1 MKKILFA
8 ILAAAAMSAACT
20 QFAEDMTPTYD
31 TVGKP
36 EVVANVADDDSI
48 TVVITAGENTSYYGY
63 AVVKDTLV
71 GVAAEKLV
79 ADGYAKDPAVVLQ
92 GEEQAPQTASI
103 KYSEE
108 TKSVTLQLT
117 GLVPFTNYT
126 VYAAAIS
133 PMGVPSEVVAVTVR
147 TTDGTEPVVDAE
159 SAKAAEADSVLT
171 FAIPFSDP
179 IALTGK
185 GTAKAYFYAENY
197 ASENGMLVVYKEV
210 EIPADHM
217 ATDGKNL
224 LLAVPAAEYIPGAC
238 VSMTYSADI
247 VVNGAGKKNVAF
259 EDHLMAW
266 MEGELVWNG
275 IVGFYDYVNWDFS
288 LVDPATLPDEPE
300 GEDEMEGE
308 DEEEEEKIPVYFS
321 DWTQLEMPNYTTSEF
336 TLYGPTEDVDIKITT
351 VESSGKSITYPA
363 KNYEVTP
370 ENIFA
375 LMLNEAPAYGS
386 TVSYTI
392 AEGSVADI
400 FGNVNNEFVAEEEY
414 FYSYGYTYDDVVGT
428 YACAVTS
435 YWYGPYDDTM
445 TIEAYEPETEEDL
458 PGNIAV
464 TVFAGIPCETPIVG
478 TFDFDAGFLTIPGGQ
493 LVASSIPDYVYDEA
507 GDPVVDENGEYVIT
521 SFMGLFMTNSDDGT
535 EPLVLNMYKSGQLTN
550 PSIWF
555 GLYGIWEDGSEGWYD
570 LFKGF
575 SAELIETAPAPAPAP
590 AARAPRARHAAL

>member
-1 MKKILFA
+1 MA
-8 ILAAAAMSAACT
+8 
-20 QFAEDMTPTYD
+20 PTYE

-71 GVAAEKLV
+71 GVTAEKLV

-92 GEEQAPQTASI
+92 GEEKAPQTASI

-108 TKSVTLQLT
+108 TKTVALQLT

-159 SAKAAEADSVLT
+159 SAKAEEADSVLT

-179 IALTGK
+179 IALTGE
-185 GTAKAYFYAENY
+185 GTAKAYIYAENY
-197 ASENGMLVVYKEV
+197 VDENGLLVVYKEV

-224 LLAVPAAEYIPGAC
+224 LLSVPLEEYIPGAY

-259 EDHLMAW
+259 EENLMGW
-266 MEGELVWNG
+266 SEGEVVGLG
-275 IVGFYDYVNWDFS
+275 IVGHYENVNWDFS

-321 DWTQLEMPNYTTSEF
+321 DWTQLVMLNYTTSEF
-336 TLYGPTEDVDIKITT
+336 TLSGPRMWT
-351 VESSGKSITYPA
+351 
-363 KNYEVTP
+363 
-370 ENIFA
+370 
-375 LMLNEAPAYGS
+375 
-386 TVSYTI
+386 
-392 AEGSVADI
+392 
-400 FGNVNNEFVAEEEY
+400 
-414 FYSYGYTYDDVVGT
+414 
-428 YACAVTS
+428 
-435 YWYGPYDDTM
+435 
-445 TIEAYEPETEEDL
+445 
-458 PGNIAV
+458 
-464 TVFAGIPCETPIVG
+464 
-478 TFDFDAGFLTIPGGQ
+478 
-493 LVASSIPDYVYDEA
+493 
-507 GDPVVDENGEYVIT
+507 
-521 SFMGLFMTNSDDGT
+521 
-535 EPLVLNMYKSGQLTN
+535 
-550 PSIWF
+550 
-555 GLYGIWEDGSEGWYD
+555 
-570 LFKGF
+570 
-575 SAELIETAPAPAPAP
+575 
-590 AARAPRARHAAL
+590 

>member
-20 QFAEDMTPTYD
+20 QFAEDLTPTYD

-36 EVVANVADDDSI
+36 EVVADVADDDSI

-159 SAKAAEADSVLT
+159 SAKAEEADSVLT

-179 IALTGK
+179 IALTGE
-185 GTAKAYFYAENY
+185 GSAKAYIYAENY
-197 ASENGMLVVYKEV
+197 VDENGLLVVYKEV

-217 ATDGKNL
+217 AADGKNL
-224 LLAVPAAEYIPGAC
+224 LLSVPLEEYIPGAY
-238 VSMTYSADI
+238 VSMTYSDDI

-259 EDHLMAW
+259 EDHLMGW
-266 MEGELVWNG
+266 GEEDVVGNG
-275 IVGFYDYVNWDFS
+275 IVGHYENVNWDFS
-288 LVDPATLPDEPE
+288 LVDPATLPDESE

-336 TLYGPTEDVDIKITT
+336 ALYGPTEDMDIKITT
-351 VESSGKSITYPA
+351 VEASGKSITYPA
-363 KNYEVTP
+363 KNYKVTP

-375 LMLNEAPAYGS
+375 LMLSEAPAYGS

-392 AEGSVADI
+392 AEGSVADL
-400 FGNVNNEFVAEEEY
+400 FGNVNSEFTAEEEY
-414 FYSYGYTYDDVVGT
+414 YYSYGYTQDEIYGSYTFNATSALDGSTVTKSMVIEESDDPEEGDFMI
-428 YACAVTS
+428 TS
-435 YWYGPYDDTM
+435 
-445 TIEAYEPETEEDL
+445 
-458 PGNIAV
+458 
-464 TVFAGIPCETPIVG
+464 FAGIPCEKPVYGYFNPDSGAVDIYGEQPFYGYVEDNDTPDD
-478 TFDFDAGFLTIPGGQ
+478 TTDD
-493 LVASSIPDYVYDEA
+493 VAVTYIFYTY
-507 GDPVVDENGEYVIT
+507 
-521 SFMGLFMTNSDDGT
+521 SFTW
-535 EPLVLNMYKSGQLTN
+535 LNMTMTQSGVISGPN
-550 PSIWF
+550 DMF
-555 GLYGIWEDGSEGWYD
+555 GVAIANDGELSSWGYLFEDFVAQKVE
-570 LFKGF
+570 
-575 SAELIETAPAPAPAP
+575 EEAPAPTPAV
-590 AARAPRARHAAL
+590 AKALNSNKYTFTKVEKR

>member
-36 EVVANVADDDSI
+36 EVVAEVADDDSI

-71 GVAAEKLV
+71 GVTAEKLV

-92 GEEQAPQTASI
+92 GEEKAPQTASI

-108 TKSVTLQLT
+108 TKSVALQLT
-117 GLVPFTNYT
+117 GLVPFTDYT

-133 PMGVPSEVVAVTVR
+133 AMGVPSEVVAVTVR

-159 SAKAAEADSVLT
+159 SAKAEEADSVLT

-179 IALTGK
+179 ISLTGK

-224 LLAVPAAEYIPGAC
+224 LLAVPLEEYIPGAY

-259 EDHLMAW
+259 EDHLMGW
-266 MEGELVWNG
+266 GKEDVEGNG
-275 IVGFYDYVNWDFS
+275 IVGHYENVNWDFS

-308 DEEEEEKIPVYFS
+308 EDEEEEVKVPVYFQ
-321 DWTQLEMPNYTTSEF
+321 DWTQLVMKTYGSTKYGIVTDTDDTNIRVTV
-336 TLYGPTEDVDIKITT
+336 TLDDGKTISYDAAPTKYAI
-351 VESSGKSITYPA
+351 G
-363 KNYEVTP
+363 
-370 ENIFA
+370 ENVIG
-375 LMLNEAPAYGS
+375 LMLNEDPTFGGS
-386 TVSYTI
+386 ISYTI
-392 AEGSVADI
+392 AEASFADL
-400 FGNVNNEFVAEEEY
+400 FGNVNNEFTAEDEY
-414 FYSYGYTYDDVVGT
+414 CCSYGYKVADLLGDYTISGINLWQGVPVTY
-428 YACAVTS
+428 
-435 YWYGPYDDTM
+435 PM
-445 TIEAYEPETEEDL
+445 TIAASDNSKNGNVMITNYFGVEGKLYCNFNVHLGKLVIPEGRIFAAGYASYFNGA
-458 PGNIAV
+458 GNQ
-464 TVFAGIPCETPIVG
+464 
-478 TFDFDAGFLTIPGGQ
+478 TFDFTPGKLSNSTAYVMLVTVSGTSITGIAKDANGVNIG
-493 LVASSIPDYVYDEA
+493 VANFVA
-507 GDPVVDENGEYVIT
+507 T
-521 SFMGLFMTNSDDGT
+521 
-535 EPLVLNMYKSGQLTN
+535 LNK
-550 PSIWF
+550 
-555 GLYGIWEDGSEGWYD
+555 
-570 LFKGF
+570 
-575 SAELIETAPAPAPAP
+575 
-590 AARAPRARHAAL
+590 

>member
-20 QFAEDMTPTYD
+20 QFAEDLTPTYD

-36 EVVANVADDDSI
+36 EVVADVADDDSI

-159 SAKAAEADSVLT
+159 SAKAEEADSVLT
-171 FAIPFSDP
+171 FASPFSDP
-179 IALTGK
+179 IALTGE
-185 GTAKAYFYAENY
+185 GSAKAYIYAENY
-197 ASENGMLVVYKEV
+197 VDENGLLVVYKEV

-217 ATDGKNL
+217 AADGKNL
-224 LLAVPAAEYIPGAC
+224 LLSVPLEEYIPGAY
-238 VSMTYSADI
+238 VSMTYSDDI

-259 EDHLMAW
+259 EDHLMGW
-266 MEGELVWNG
+266 GEEDVVGNG
-275 IVGFYDYVNWDFS
+275 IVGHYENVNWDFS
-288 LVDPATLPDEPE
+288 LVDPATLPDESE

-336 TLYGPTEDVDIKITT
+336 ALYGPTEDMDIKITT
-351 VESSGKSITYPA
+351 VEASGKSITYPA
-363 KNYEVTP
+363 KNYKVTP

-375 LMLNEAPAYGS
+375 LMLSEAPAYGS

-392 AEGSVADI
+392 AEGSVAD
-400 FGNVNNEFVAEEEY
+400 
-414 FYSYGYTYDDVVGT
+414 
-428 YACAVTS
+428 
-435 YWYGPYDDTM
+435 
-445 TIEAYEPETEEDL
+445 
-458 PGNIAV
+458 
-464 TVFAGIPCETPIVG
+464 
-478 TFDFDAGFLTIPGGQ
+478 
-493 LVASSIPDYVYDEA
+493 
-507 GDPVVDENGEYVIT
+507 
-521 SFMGLFMTNSDDGT
+521 LF
-535 EPLVLNMYKSGQLTN
+535 
-550 PSIWF
+550 
-555 GLYGIWEDGSEGWYD
+555 
-570 LFKGF
+570 
-575 SAELIETAPAPAPAP
+575 
-590 AARAPRARHAAL
+590 

>member
-20 QFAEDMTPTYD
+20 QFAEDLTPTYD

-36 EVVANVADDDSI
+36 EVVADVADDDSI

-71 GVAAEKLV
+71 GVTAEKLV

-108 TKSVTLQLT
+108 TKTVALQLT

-159 SAKAAEADSVLT
+159 SAKAEEADSVLT
-171 FAIPFSDP
+171 FAIPFSDQ
-179 IALTGK
+179 IALTGE
-185 GTAKAYFYAENY
+185 GTAKAYIYAENY
-197 ASENGMLVVYKEV
+197 VDEKGLLVVYKEV

-266 MEGELVWNG
+266 VEGELVWNG

-308 DEEEEEKIPVYFS
+308 DEEEEEKIPVYFN
-321 DWTQLEMPNYTTSEF
+321 DWTQLVMPNYTTSEF
-336 TLYGPTEDVDIKITT
+336 ALYGPTEDMDIKITT

-363 KNYEVTP
+363 KNYKVTP

-386 TVSYTI
+386 SVSYTI

-400 FGNVNNEFVAEEEY
+400 FGNVNNEFSAEEEY
-414 FYSYGYTYDDVVGT
+414 FYSYGYTL
-428 YACAVTS
+428 
-435 YWYGPYDDTM
+435 
-445 TIEAYEPETEEDL
+445 ED
-458 PGNIAV
+458 
-464 TVFAGIPCETPIVG
+464 IVG
-478 TFDFDAGFLTIPGGQ
+478 SYAFEAVSAYDGTTPLAGTWTIAKSDNLEKGNVMFTEMYSTKCVQNMYATFDMVAGTLTVPSLQLYAVGEQYLYAFCSSDNDGNVSDMDVIFSVPQPGVINGQSCLFGDAAVDPTTYKIAGFFEIYAAFEAVREQ
-493 LVASSIPDYVYDEA
+493 AS
-507 GDPVVDENGEYVIT
+507 
-521 SFMGLFMTNSDDGT
+521 
-535 EPLVLNMYKSGQLTN
+535 
-550 PSIWF
+550 
-555 GLYGIWEDGSEGWYD
+555 
-570 LFKGF
+570 
-575 SAELIETAPAPAPAP
+575 AP
-590 AARAPRARHAAL
+590 AAAPARSAVRHQF

>member
-20 QFAEDMTPTYD
+20 QFAEDLTPTYD

-36 EVVANVADDDSI
+36 EVVADVADDDSI

-71 GVAAEKLV
+71 GVTAEKLV

-117 GLVPFTNYT
+117 GLVPFTDYT

-159 SAKAAEADSVLT
+159 SAKAEEADSVLT

-179 IALTGK
+179 IALTGE
-185 GTAKAYFYAENY
+185 GTAKAYIYAENY
-197 ASENGMLVVYKEV
+197 VDENGLLVVYKEV

-217 ATDGKNL
+217 AADGKNL
-224 LLAVPAAEYIPGAC
+224 LLSVPTVEYIPGAC

-266 MEGELVWNG
+266 KEGELVWNG

-336 TLYGPTEDVDIKITT
+336 ALYGPTEDMDIKITT
-351 VESSGKSITYPA
+351 VEASGKSITYPA
-363 KNYEVTP
+363 KNYKVTP

-375 LMLNEAPAYGS
+375 LMLSEAPAYGS

-392 AEGSVADI
+392 AEGSVADL
-400 FGNVNNEFVAEEEY
+400 FGNVNSEFTAEEEY
-414 FYSYGYTYDDVVGT
+414 YYSYGYTQDEIYGSYTFNATSALDGSTVTKSMVIEESDDPEEGDFMI
-428 YACAVTS
+428 TS
-435 YWYGPYDDTM
+435 
-445 TIEAYEPETEEDL
+445 
-458 PGNIAV
+458 
-464 TVFAGIPCETPIVG
+464 FAGIPCEKPVYGYFNPDSGAVDIYGEQPFYGYVEDNDTPDD
-478 TFDFDAGFLTIPGGQ
+478 TTDD
-493 LVASSIPDYVYDEA
+493 VAVTYIFYTY
-507 GDPVVDENGEYVIT
+507 
-521 SFMGLFMTNSDDGT
+521 SFTW
-535 EPLVLNMYKSGQLTN
+535 LNMTMTQSGVISGPN
-550 PSIWF
+550 DMF
-555 GLYGIWEDGSEGWYD
+555 GVAIANDGELSSWGYLFEDFVAQKVE
-570 LFKGF
+570 
-575 SAELIETAPAPAPAP
+575 EEAPAPTPAV
-590 AARAPRARHAAL
+590 AKALNSNKYTFTKVEKR

>member
-20 QFAEDMTPTYD
+20 QFAEDLTPTYD

-36 EVVANVADDDSI
+36 EIVADVADDDSI

-63 AVVKDTLV
+63 AVVKDTLI
-71 GVAAEKLV
+71 GVTAEKLV

-92 GEEQAPQTASI
+92 GEEQTPQTASV

-117 GLVPFTNYT
+117 GLVPFTDYT

-133 PMGVPSEVVAVTVR
+133 AMGVPSKVVAVTVR

-159 SAKAAEADSVLT
+159 SAKAEEADSVLT

-266 MEGELVWNG
+266 VEGELVWNG

-308 DEEEEEKIPVYFS
+308 DEEEEEKIPVYFN
-321 DWTQLEMPNYTTSEF
+321 DWTQLVMPNYTTSEF

-363 KNYEVTP
+363 KNYKVTP

-386 TVSYTI
+386 SVSYTI

-400 FGNVNNEFVAEEEY
+400 FGNVNNEFTAEEEY
-414 FYSYGYTYDDVVGT
+414 FYSYGYTL
-428 YACAVTS
+428 
-435 YWYGPYDDTM
+435 
-445 TIEAYEPETEEDL
+445 ED
-458 PGNIAV
+458 
-464 TVFAGIPCETPIVG
+464 IVG
-478 TFDFDAGFLTIPGGQ
+478 SYTFNAESAYGRGPQTGTWTIAKSDNLEKGNVMFTEMYSTECLVNIYATFDTVSGKLTVPSLQ
-493 LVASSIPDYVYDEA
+493 LYAKNEKYMFAFCSSDDSGEITDTPVTFAVPEA
-507 GDPVVDENGEYVIT
+507 GVINGQNCLFGDAAADPATMELLGFFE
-521 SFMGLFMTNSDDGT
+521 
-535 EPLVLNMYKSGQLTN
+535 
-550 PSIWF
+550 
-555 GLYGIWEDGSEGWYD
+555 LYYD
-570 LFKGF
+570 FQ
-575 SAELIETAPAPAPAP
+575 AVRNEAAAPAPAL
-590 AARAPRARHAAL
+590 ARKVVRGSL

>member
-1 MKKILFA
+1 MKKILFT

-36 EVVANVADDDSI
+36 EVVAEVADDDSI

-71 GVAAEKLV
+71 GVTAEKLV

-92 GEEQAPQTASI
+92 GEEKAPQTASI

-108 TKSVTLQLT
+108 TKSVALQLT

-159 SAKAAEADSVLT
+159 SAKAEEADSVLT

-179 IALTGK
+179 IALTGE
-185 GTAKAYFYAENY
+185 GTAKAYFYAKNY

-224 LLAVPAAEYIPGAC
+224 LLAVPLEEYIPGAY

-259 EDHLMAW
+259 EDHLMGW
-266 MEGELVWNG
+266 GKEDVEGNG
-275 IVGFYDYVNWDFS
+275 IVGHYENVNWDFS

-308 DEEEEEKIPVYFS
+308 DEEEEEKIPVYFY
-321 DWTQLEMPNYTTSEF
+321 DWTQLLMPNYTTSEF
-336 TLYGPTEDVDIKITT
+336 ALYGPTEDMDIKITT
-351 VESSGKSITYPA
+351 VEASGKSITYPA
-363 KNYEVTP
+363 ENYGVAT

-375 LMLNEAPAYGS
+375 LMLSEAPAKGS

-400 FGNVNNEFVAEEEY
+400 FGNVNNEFVAEDEY
-414 FYSYGYTYDDVVGT
+414 FYSYGYTL
-428 YACAVTS
+428 
-435 YWYGPYDDTM
+435 
-445 TIEAYEPETEEDL
+445 ED
-458 PGNIAV
+458 
-464 TVFAGIPCETPIVG
+464 IVG
-478 TFDFDAGFLTIPGGQ
+478 SYTFNALSAYGRGPQSGTWTIAESDKPEYGNVMFTEMFSTECLVNVYATFDTASGRLTIPSLQVYDKNEQYLFAFCSSDNSGEIADMDVCFSVPQPGLIGGQ
-493 LVASSIPDYVYDEA
+493 SCLFGDAAVDPATY
-507 GDPVVDENGEYVIT
+507 DPVRFFEIYTGFQAVR
-521 SFMGLFMTNSDDGT
+521 
-535 EPLVLNMYKSGQLTN
+535 GQ
-550 PSIWF
+550 
-555 GLYGIWEDGSEGWYD
+555 
-570 LFKGF
+570 
-575 SAELIETAPAPAPAP
+575 AAAP
-590 AARAPRARHAAL
+590 AAAPARSSVRHQF

>member
-20 QFAEDMTPTYD
+20 QFAEDLTPTYD

-36 EVVANVADDDSI
+36 EVVADVADDDSI

-159 SAKAAEADSVLT
+159 SAKAEEADSVLT

-179 IALTGK
+179 IALTGE
-185 GTAKAYFYAENY
+185 GTAKAYIYAENY
-197 ASENGMLVVYKEV
+197 VDENGLLVVYKEV

-217 ATDGKNL
+217 AADGKNL
-224 LLAVPAAEYIPGAC
+224 LLSVPLEEYIPGAY

-259 EDHLMAW
+259 EDHLMGW
-266 MEGELVWNG
+266 GEEDVVGNG
-275 IVGFYDYVNWDFS
+275 IVGHYENVNWDFS
-288 LVDPATLPDEPE
+288 LVDPATLPDESE

-308 DEEEEEKIPVYFS
+308 DEEEEEKIPVYFN

-336 TLYGPTEDVDIKITT
+336 ALYGPTEDVDIKITT
-351 VESSGKSITYPA
+351 VEASGKSITYPA
-363 KNYEVTP
+363 KNYKVTP

-375 LMLNEAPAYGS
+375 LMLSEAPAYGS

-392 AEGSVADI
+392 AEGSVADL
-400 FGNVNNEFVAEEEY
+400 FGNVNSEFTAEEEY
-414 FYSYGYTYDDVVGT
+414 YYSYGYTQDEIYGSYTFNATSALDGSTVTKSMVIEESDDPEEGDFMI
-428 YACAVTS
+428 TS
-435 YWYGPYDDTM
+435 
-445 TIEAYEPETEEDL
+445 
-458 PGNIAV
+458 
-464 TVFAGIPCETPIVG
+464 FAGIPCEKPVYGYFNPDSGAVDIYGEQPFYGYVEDNDTPDD
-478 TFDFDAGFLTIPGGQ
+478 TTDD
-493 LVASSIPDYVYDEA
+493 VAVTYIFYTY
-507 GDPVVDENGEYVIT
+507 
-521 SFMGLFMTNSDDGT
+521 SFTW
-535 EPLVLNMYKSGQLTN
+535 LNMTMTQSGVISGPN
-550 PSIWF
+550 DMF
-555 GLYGIWEDGSEGWYD
+555 GVAIANDGELSSWGYLFEDFVAQKVE
-570 LFKGF
+570 
-575 SAELIETAPAPAPAP
+575 EEAPAPTPAV
-590 AARAPRARHAAL
+590 AKALNSNKYTFTKVEKR

>member
-20 QFAEDMTPTYD
+20 QFAEDLTPTYD

-36 EVVANVADDDSI
+36 EVVADVADDDSI

-63 AVVKDTLV
+63 AVVKDTLI
-71 GVAAEKLV
+71 GVTAEKLV

-117 GLVPFTNYT
+117 GLVPFTDYT

-133 PMGVPSEVVAVTVR
+133 AMGVPSKVVAVTVR

-159 SAKAAEADSVLT
+159 SAKAEEADSVLT

-179 IALTGK
+179 ISLTGK

-266 MEGELVWNG
+266 VKGELVWNG

-300 GEDEMEGE
+300 GEGEMEGE
-308 DEEEEEKIPVYFS
+308 DEEEEAKIPVYFQ
-321 DWTQLEMPNYTTSEF
+321 DWTQLVMKTYGSTKYGIVTDTDDTNIRVTV
-336 TLYGPTEDVDIKITT
+336 TLGDGKTISYDAAPTKYAI
-351 VESSGKSITYPA
+351 G
-363 KNYEVTP
+363 
-370 ENIFA
+370 ENVIS
-375 LMLNEAPAYGS
+375 LMLNEDPTFGGS
-386 TVSYTI
+386 ISYTI
-392 AEGSVADI
+392 AEASFADL
-400 FGNVNNEFVAEEEY
+400 FGNVNNEFTAEDEY
-414 FYSYGYTYDDVVGT
+414 YCSYGYKVADLLGDYTISGINLWQGVPVTY
-428 YACAVTS
+428 
-435 YWYGPYDDTM
+435 PM
-445 TIEAYEPETEEDL
+445 TIAASDNSENGNVMITNYFGVEGKLYCNFNVHSGKLVIPEGRIFAEGYASYFNGA
-458 PGNIAV
+458 GNQ
-464 TVFAGIPCETPIVG
+464 
-478 TFDFDAGFLTIPGGQ
+478 TFDFTPGK
-493 LVASSIPDYVYDEA
+493 LSNSTA
-507 GDPVVDENGEYVIT
+507 YVILVTVSGT
-521 SFMGLFMTNSDDGT
+521 SISGYAKDANGVNIGVANFVAT
-535 EPLVLNMYKSGQLTN
+535 LNK
-550 PSIWF
+550 
-555 GLYGIWEDGSEGWYD
+555 
-570 LFKGF
+570 
-575 SAELIETAPAPAPAP
+575 
-590 AARAPRARHAAL
+590 

>member
-1 MKKILFA
+1 MKKILFT

-20 QFAEDMTPTYD
+20 QFAEDLTPAYD
-31 TVGKP
+31 TVGKL
-36 EVVANVADDDSI
+36 EVVADVADDDSI

-71 GVAAEKLV
+71 GVTAEKLV

-133 PMGVPSEVVAVTVR
+133 PMGVPSKVVAVTVR

-159 SAKAAEADSVLT
+159 SAKAEEADSVLT

-179 IALTGK
+179 IALTGE

-308 DEEEEEKIPVYFS
+308 DEEEEEKIPVYFQ
-321 DWTQLEMPNYTTSEF
+321 DWTQLVMPTYGTTA
-336 TLYGPTEDVDIKITT
+336 YGIVTDTEDTKIR
-351 VESSGKSITYPA
+351 VSVLQMDGKVVSYDAAENKFAAIG
-363 KNYEVTP
+363 
-370 ENIFA
+370 ENILG
-375 LMLNEAPAYGS
+375 LMLNEDPTFGAS
-386 TVSYTI
+386 ISYTI
-392 AEGSVADI
+392 AEGSFADL
-400 FGNVNNEFVAEEEY
+400 FGNVNNEFTAEDEY
-414 FYSYGYTYDDVVGT
+414 YCSYGYTVADILGEYTISGLNLWTGQPAT
-428 YACAVTS
+428 Y
-435 YWYGPYDDTM
+435 PM
-445 TIEAYEPETEEDL
+445 TIA
-458 PGNIAV
+458 A
-464 TVFAGIPCETPIVG
+464 
-478 TFDFDAGFLTIPGGQ
+478 
-493 LVASSIPDYVYDEA
+493 
-507 GDPVVDENGEYVIT
+507 
-521 SFMGLFMTNSDDGT
+521 SDDLDYGNVMITNYFGIEGKLYCEFNVHAGT
-535 EPLVLNMYKSGQLTN
+535 LYIYEGDIFADGYATFFNGAGNQIFTFAPGTISSATAFVIVATVSGNALTGYAKDANGDNIGIENFVATLN
-550 PSIWF
+550 
-555 GLYGIWEDGSEGWYD
+555 E
-570 LFKGF
+570 
-575 SAELIETAPAPAPAP
+575 
-590 AARAPRARHAAL
+590 

>member
-20 QFAEDMTPTYD
+20 QFAEDLTPTYD

-36 EVVANVADDDSI
+36 EVVADVADDDSI

-71 GVAAEKLV
+71 GVTAEKLV

-117 GLVPFTNYT
+117 GLVPFTDYT

-159 SAKAAEADSVLT
+159 SAKAEEADSVLT

-179 IALTGK
+179 IALTGE
-185 GTAKAYFYAENY
+185 GTAKAYIYAENY
-197 ASENGMLVVYKEV
+197 VDENGLLVVYKEV

-224 LLAVPAAEYIPGAC
+224 LLAVPAVEYIPGAC

-259 EDHLMAW
+259 EDHLMEW
-266 MEGELVWNG
+266 KEGELVWNG

-300 GEDEMEGE
+300 SEDEMEGE
-308 DEEEEEKIPVYFS
+308 DEEEEAKIPVYFQ
-321 DWTQLEMPNYTTSEF
+321 DWTQLVMKTYGSTKYGIVTDTDDTNIRVTV
-336 TLYGPTEDVDIKITT
+336 TLGDGKTISYDAAPTKYAI
-351 VESSGKSITYPA
+351 G
-363 KNYEVTP
+363 
-370 ENIFA
+370 ENVIS
-375 LMLNEAPAYGS
+375 LMLNEDPTFGGS
-386 TVSYTI
+386 ISYTI
-392 AEGSVADI
+392 AEASFADL
-400 FGNVNNEFVAEEEY
+400 FGNVNNEFTAEDEY
-414 FYSYGYTYDDVVGT
+414 YCSYGYKVADLLGDYTISGINLWQGVPVTY
-428 YACAVTS
+428 
-435 YWYGPYDDTM
+435 PM
-445 TIEAYEPETEEDL
+445 TIAASDNSENGNVMITNYFGVEGKLYCNFNVHSGKLVIPEGRIFAAGYASYFNGA
-458 PGNIAV
+458 GNQ
-464 TVFAGIPCETPIVG
+464 
-478 TFDFDAGFLTIPGGQ
+478 TFDFTPGKLSNSTAYVMLVTVSGTSISGYAKDANGVNIG
-493 LVASSIPDYVYDEA
+493 VANFVA
-507 GDPVVDENGEYVIT
+507 T
-521 SFMGLFMTNSDDGT
+521 
-535 EPLVLNMYKSGQLTN
+535 LNK
-550 PSIWF
+550 
-555 GLYGIWEDGSEGWYD
+555 
-570 LFKGF
+570 
-575 SAELIETAPAPAPAP
+575 
-590 AARAPRARHAAL
+590 

>member
-20 QFAEDMTPTYD
+20 QFAEDLTPTYD

-36 EVVANVADDDSI
+36 EVVADVADDDSI

-71 GVAAEKLV
+71 GVTAEKLV

-117 GLVPFTNYT
+117 GLVPFTDYT

-133 PMGVPSEVVAVTVR
+133 PMGVPSEVVVVTVR

-159 SAKAAEADSVLT
+159 SAKAEEADSVLT

-179 IALTGK
+179 IALTGE

-224 LLAVPAAEYIPGAC
+224 LLAVPATEYIPGAC

-266 MEGELVWNG
+266 VKGELVWNG

-308 DEEEEEKIPVYFS
+308 DEEEEEKIPVYFQ
-321 DWTQLEMPNYTTSEF
+321 DWTQLVMPTYGTTA
-336 TLYGPTEDVDIKITT
+336 YGIVTDTEDTKIR
-351 VESSGKSITYPA
+351 VSVLQMDGKVVSYDA
-363 KNYEVTP
+363 A
-370 ENIFA
+370 ENNFA
-375 LMLNEAPAYGS
+375 AIGENVLGLMLNEDPTFGAS
-386 TVSYTI
+386 ISYTI
-392 AEGSVADI
+392 AEGSFADL
-400 FGNVNNEFVAEEEY
+400 FGNVNNEFTAEDEY
-414 FYSYGYTYDDVVGT
+414 YCSYGYTVADILGEYTISGLNLWTGQPAT
-428 YACAVTS
+428 Y
-435 YWYGPYDDTM
+435 PM
-445 TIEAYEPETEEDL
+445 TIAPSDE
-458 PGNIAV
+458 
-464 TVFAGIPCETPIVG
+464 
-478 TFDFDAGFLTIPGGQ
+478 
-493 LVASSIPDYVYDEA
+493 PDYGNVMITNYFGIEGKLYCEFNVHAGTLYIYEYDIFADGYATFFNGA
-507 GDPVVDENGEYVIT
+507 GNQIFTFAPGTISSATAFVIVATVSGNALTGYAKDANGANIGIKNFVAT
-521 SFMGLFMTNSDDGT
+521 
-535 EPLVLNMYKSGQLTN
+535 LN
-550 PSIWF
+550 
-555 GLYGIWEDGSEGWYD
+555 E
-570 LFKGF
+570 
-575 SAELIETAPAPAPAP
+575 
-590 AARAPRARHAAL
+590 

>member
-20 QFAEDMTPTYD
+20 QFAEDLTPTYD

-36 EVVANVADDDSI
+36 EVVADVADDDSI

-71 GVAAEKLV
+71 GVTAEKLV

-117 GLVPFTNYT
+117 GLVPFTDYT

-159 SAKAAEADSVLT
+159 SAKAEEADSVLT

-179 IALTGK
+179 IALTGE
-185 GTAKAYFYAENY
+185 GTAKAYIYAENY
-197 ASENGMLVVYKEV
+197 VDENGLLVVYKEV

-224 LLAVPAAEYIPGAC
+224 LLSVPAVEYIPGAC

-266 MEGELVWNG
+266 KEGELVWNG

-336 TLYGPTEDVDIKITT
+336 ALYGPTEDMDIKITT
-351 VESSGKSITYPA
+351 VEASGKSITYPA
-363 KNYEVTP
+363 KNYKVTP

-375 LMLNEAPAYGS
+375 LMLSEAPAYGS

-392 AEGSVADI
+392 AEGSVADL
-400 FGNVNNEFVAEEEY
+400 FGNVNSEFTAEEEY
-414 FYSYGYTYDDVVGT
+414 YYSYGYTQDEIYGSYTFNATSALDGSTVTKSMVIEESDDPEEGDFMI
-428 YACAVTS
+428 TS
-435 YWYGPYDDTM
+435 
-445 TIEAYEPETEEDL
+445 
-458 PGNIAV
+458 
-464 TVFAGIPCETPIVG
+464 FAGIPCEKPVYGYFNPDSGAVDIYGEQPFYGYVEDNDTPDD
-478 TFDFDAGFLTIPGGQ
+478 TTDD
-493 LVASSIPDYVYDEA
+493 VAVTYIFYTY
-507 GDPVVDENGEYVIT
+507 
-521 SFMGLFMTNSDDGT
+521 SFTW
-535 EPLVLNMYKSGQLTN
+535 LNMTMTQSGVISGPN
-550 PSIWF
+550 DMF
-555 GLYGIWEDGSEGWYD
+555 GVAIANDGELSSWGYLFEDFVAQKVE
-570 LFKGF
+570 
-575 SAELIETAPAPAPAP
+575 EEAPAPTPAV
-590 AARAPRARHAAL
+590 AKALNSNKYTFTKVEKR

>member
-20 QFAEDMTPTYD
+20 QFAEDLTPTYD
-31 TVGKP
+31 AVGKP
-36 EVVANVADDDSI
+36 EVVADVADDDSI

-71 GVAAEKLV
+71 GVTAEKLV

-108 TKSVTLQLT
+108 TKTVTLQLT
-117 GLVPFTNYT
+117 GLVPFTDYT

-159 SAKAAEADSVLT
+159 SAKAEEADSVLT

-179 IALTGK
+179 IALTGE
-185 GTAKAYFYAENY
+185 GTAKAYIYAENY
-197 ASENGMLVVYKEV
+197 VDENGLLVVYKEV

-224 LLAVPAAEYIPGAC
+224 LLSVPLEEYIPGAC

-288 LVDPATLPDEPE
+288 LVDPATLPDDPE

-308 DEEEEEKIPVYFS
+308 DEEEEEKIPVYFN
-321 DWTQLEMPNYTTSEF
+321 DWTQLVMPNYTTSEF
-336 TLYGPTEDVDIKITT
+336 TLYGPTGDVDIKITT
-351 VESSGKSITYPA
+351 VEASGKSITYPA

-375 LMLNEAPAYGS
+375 LMLSEAPAYGS

-392 AEGSVADI
+392 AEGSVADL
-400 FGNVNNEFVAEEEY
+400 FGNVNSEFTAEEEY
-414 FYSYGYTYDDVVGT
+414 YYSYGYTQDEIYGSYTFNATSALDGSTVTKSMVIEESDDPEEGDFMI
-428 YACAVTS
+428 TS
-435 YWYGPYDDTM
+435 
-445 TIEAYEPETEEDL
+445 
-458 PGNIAV
+458 
-464 TVFAGIPCETPIVG
+464 FAGIPCVKPVYGYFNPDSGSVDIYGEQPFYGYVDDNDTPDD
-478 TFDFDAGFLTIPGGQ
+478 TTDD
-493 LVASSIPDYVYDEA
+493 VAVTYIFYTY
-507 GDPVVDENGEYVIT
+507 
-521 SFMGLFMTNSDDGT
+521 SFTW
-535 EPLVLNMYKSGQLTN
+535 LNMTMTQSGVISG
-550 PSIWF
+550 PDGMF
-555 GLYGIWEDGSEGWYD
+555 GVAIANDGELSSWGYLFEDFVAQKVE
-570 LFKGF
+570 
-575 SAELIETAPAPAPAP
+575 EEVPAPTPAV
-590 AARAPRARHAAL
+590 AKALNSNKYTFTKVEKR

>member
-20 QFAEDMTPTYD
+20 QFAEDLTPTYD

-36 EVVANVADDDSI
+36 EVVADVADDDSI

-71 GVAAEKLV
+71 GVTAEKLV

-117 GLVPFTNYT
+117 GLVPFTDYT

-133 PMGVPSEVVAVTVR
+133 PMGVPSEVVVVTVR

-159 SAKAAEADSVLT
+159 SAKAEEADSVLT

-179 IALTGK
+179 IALTGE

-224 LLAVPAAEYIPGAC
+224 LLAVPATEYIPGAC

-266 MEGELVWNG
+266 VKGELVWNG

-308 DEEEEEKIPVYFS
+308 DEEEEEKIPVYFQ
-321 DWTQLEMPNYTTSEF
+321 DWTQLVMPTYGTTA
-336 TLYGPTEDVDIKITT
+336 YGIVTDTEDTKIR
-351 VESSGKSITYPA
+351 VSVLQMDGKVVSYDA
-363 KNYEVTP
+363 A
-370 ENIFA
+370 ENNFA
-375 LMLNEAPAYGS
+375 AIGENVLGLMLNEDPTFGAS
-386 TVSYTI
+386 ISYTI
-392 AEGSVADI
+392 AEGSFADL
-400 FGNVNNEFVAEEEY
+400 FGNVNNELTAEDEY
-414 FYSYGYTYDDVVGT
+414 FCSYGYTVADILGEYTISGLNLWTGQPAT
-428 YACAVTS
+428 Y
-435 YWYGPYDDTM
+435 PM
-445 TIEAYEPETEEDL
+445 TIAPSDE
-458 PGNIAV
+458 
-464 TVFAGIPCETPIVG
+464 
-478 TFDFDAGFLTIPGGQ
+478 
-493 LVASSIPDYVYDEA
+493 PDYGNVMITNYFGIEGKLYCEFNVHAGTLYIYEYDIFADGYATFFNGA
-507 GDPVVDENGEYVIT
+507 GNQIFTFAPGTISSATAFVIVATVSGNALTGYAKDANGANIGIKNFVAT
-521 SFMGLFMTNSDDGT
+521 
-535 EPLVLNMYKSGQLTN
+535 LN
-550 PSIWF
+550 
-555 GLYGIWEDGSEGWYD
+555 E
-570 LFKGF
+570 
-575 SAELIETAPAPAPAP
+575 
-590 AARAPRARHAAL
+590 